1 MRTTKTTDIIKV
13 FVEFYKLQ
21 LSCLLSDTIEQ
32 HKQYTDIFRNLTNE
46 EKVNCVI
53 QTVFGSCD
61 VFEIGYILPPTYLL
75 CLMQAKNIIDT
86 TETLTSSENASES

>member
-21 LSCLLSDTIEQ
+21 LSRLLSDTIEQ
-32 HKQYTDIFRNLTNE
+32 YRRYTDIFRNSTNE
-46 EKVNCVI
+46 KKMNCVI
-53 QTVFGSCD
+53 KAVFGSCD

-86 TETLTSSENASES
+86 TETLTSSENAFES

>member
-21 LSCLLSDTIEQ
+21 LSRLLSDTIEQ
-32 HKQYTDIFRNLTNE
+32 YRRYTDIFRNSTNE
-46 EKVNCVI
+46 KKNCVI
-53 QTVFGSCD
+53 KTVFGSCD

-86 TETLTSSENASES
+86 TETLTSSENAFES